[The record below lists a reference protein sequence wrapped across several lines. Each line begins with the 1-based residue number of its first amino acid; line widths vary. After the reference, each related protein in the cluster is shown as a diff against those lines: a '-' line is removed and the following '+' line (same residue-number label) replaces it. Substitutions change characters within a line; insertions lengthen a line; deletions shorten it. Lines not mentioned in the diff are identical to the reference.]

1 MEDQVHDQPS
11 EISAED
17 GVVLA
22 DGPGGLAISFTPEAA
37 EETSER
43 LLFGAMTA
51 QAQRREKTA
60 RSGS

>member
-1 MEDQVHDQPS
+1 MEDQVHSQPS

-17 GVVLA
+17 GVVFV
-22 DGPGGLAISFTPEAA
+22 DGPNGLAISLTPEAA

-51 QAQRREKTA
+51 QAQRREKNERA
-60 RSGS
+60 RR